1 MNPDGRPAGDALE
14 LFEEQNRMAILLT
27 LTDKPGQ
34 LNKALNIITANNIN
48 MTSIQSRPPK
58 LLHEKRYMDF
68 NIDFFGSQEEPNVV
82 KCMRELRQLSHSM
95 TEIGTPE
102 VPWFPTNIED
112 FD

>member
-1 MNPDGRPAGDALE
+1 MNPDGRLAGDALE
-14 LFEEQNRMAILLT
+14 LFEEENRMAILLT

-68 NIDFFGSQEEPNVV
+68 NIDFFGSQEDPNVV
-82 KCMRELRQLSHSM
+82 KCMRELR
-95 TEIGTPE
+95 
-102 VPWFPTNIED
+102 
-112 FD
+112 